1 MMLMNLAIFLMTPD
15 LEKYYELRLDMF
27 LTDAWKDLIVD
38 VQKMEQTTDTLDNVT
53 PDNVDFK
60 KGELSIIRWLL
71 NLENTTKKSY
81 EEL

>member
-1 MMLMNLAIFLMTPD
+1 
-15 LEKYYELRLDMF
+15 
-27 LTDAWKDLIVD
+27 
-38 VQKMEQTTDTLDNVT
+38 MEQTTDTLDNVT

-81 EEL
+81 EELQDADV